1 MRWFVDKLKKTKA
14 DAGQAPTNGQHKGQ
28 PKEQPK
34 FTRTSKRYDTRLTD
48 CALGSIVDLSTE
60 GARIVSNTEPT
71 VKRGHVFEISLT
83 CGDVRIF
90 VLTRVAWTSQ
100 VDKSVWNIGL
110 HFFEA
115 DAQTRADVERLLD
128 TAAAGRELLPTTA
141 EVEDLYATLGVAPS
155 ASADE
160 IRSAY
165 RRLARQYHPDYA
177 PDEESSRKFA
187 RISKCY
193 MVLRDESLRRRYDE
207 LRSAA

>member
-1 MRWFVDKLKKTKA
+1 MRWLVDKLRKK
-14 DAGQAPTNGQHKGQ
+14 QAPTAAQK
-28 PKEQPK
+28 PAADKPK
-34 FTRTSKRYDTRLTD
+34 FTRTSKRYDTRMTD

-60 GARIVSNTEPT
+60 GARIVCNSEPA

-83 CGDVRIF
+83 CGEVKIF

-110 HFFEA
+110 HFFDA
-115 DAQTRADVERLLD
+115 DAQTRSDIERLLD
-128 TAAAGRELLPTTA
+128 SAAAGRELLPTTV
-141 EVEDLYATLGVAPS
+141 EVEDLYATLGIAPS
-155 ASADE
+155 ATAEE
-160 IRSAY
+160 IRAAY

>member
-1 MRWFVDKLKKTKA
+1 MRWLVDKLRKK
-14 DAGQAPTNGQHKGQ
+14 QAPPAAEK
-28 PKEQPK
+28 PAADKPK
-34 FTRTSKRYDTRLTD
+34 FTRTSKRYDTRMTD

-60 GARIVSNTEPT
+60 GARIVAHSEPA

-83 CGDVRIF
+83 CGDVKIF

-100 VDKSVWNIGL
+100 VQKDVWNIGL
-110 HFFEA
+110 HFFDA

-128 TAAAGRELLPTTA
+128 AAASGREILPTSV
-141 EVEDLYATLGVAPS
+141 EVEDLYATLGIAPTATS
-155 ASADE
+155 DE
-160 IRSAY
+160 VRAAY

-207 LRSAA
+207 LRKVA

>member
-1 MRWFVDKLKKTKA
+1 MRWLVDKLRKK
-14 DAGQAPTNGQHKGQ
+14 QAPTAA
-28 PKEQPK
+28 PKPAADKPK
-34 FTRTSKRYDTRLTD
+34 FTRTSKRYDTRMTD

-60 GARIVSNTEPT
+60 GARIVCNSEPA
-71 VKRGHVFEISLT
+71 VKRGHVFEISLN
-83 CGDVRIF
+83 CGEVKIF

-110 HFFEA
+110 HFFDA
-115 DAQTRADVERLLD
+115 DAQTRSDIERLLD
-128 TAAAGRELLPTTA
+128 SAAAGRELLPTTV
-141 EVEDLYATLGVAPS
+141 EVEDLYATLGIAPS
-155 ASADE
+155 ATADE
-160 IRSAY
+160 IRAAY

>member
-1 MRWFVDKLKKTKA
+1 MRWFVDKLRKK
-14 DAGQAPTNGQHKGQ
+14 QAPPAAEK
-28 PKEQPK
+28 PAADKPK

-60 GARIVSNTEPT
+60 GARIVCNAEPA
-71 VKRGHVFEISLT
+71 VKRGHVFEISLA
-83 CGDVRIF
+83 CGDIKIF

-100 VDKSVWNIGL
+100 VDKNVWNIGL
-110 HFFEA
+110 HFFDA
-115 DAQTRADVERLLD
+115 DAHTRADIERLLD

-141 EVEDLYATLGVAPS
+141 EVEDLYATLGIPPS
-155 ASADE
+155 ATADE
-160 IRSAY
+160 IRAAY

-207 LRSAA
+207 LRRAA